1 MGKIIK
7 SCFLFIVV
15 SLLSCAS
22 DLEQSGSKII
32 LENTNVAIKNK
43 YLVLNGD
50 VSVELEDTLIQAL
63 RTGIPLE
70 FSSEFEIYKPSFIW
84 SKNIYSKKR
93 HATLQYHGIT
103 RRFSVQVNSGN
114 FLYFESL
121 TEALAACLSVRDW
134 ISVPVNNLSV
144 KKNNVYARIRLKL
157 NLESLP
163 RPISI
168 VAASDN
174 SWQVST
180 GWVDVILG
188 DMY

>member
-1 MGKIIK
+1 MGKIFK
-7 SCFLFIVV
+7 RYFLFIVFF
-15 SLLSCAS
+15 LLSCAP
-22 DLEQSGSKII
+22 DLEQNGSKII
-32 LENTNVAIKNK
+32 LENTTVAIKNK

-70 FSSEFEIYKPSFIW
+70 FSSEFEINKPTFFW
-84 SKNIYSKKR
+84 SKNVYSKER
-93 HATLQYHGIT
+93 HAILQYHGIT
-103 RRFSVQVNSGN
+103 RRFSVQVNRGN
-114 FLYFESL
+114 FVHFESL
-121 TEALAACLSVRDW
+121 TEALAACLSVKDW
-134 ISVPVNNLSV
+134 ISVPANNLSV

-180 GWVDVILG
+180 GWVDVIQG
-188 DMY
+188 DMN